1 VVVERNTKNVMARIV
16 FKAFFGLIACLLSVQ
31 ANAQGKVVVHADE
44 RIENGLN
51 EYVASIDTNEIA
63 GYRVQVFFGSNK
75 FDADKAKEKVIEA
88 CPLMKD
94 KVYVIYQSPN
104 YKVRV
109 GNFERE
115 VDAQATLR
123 ILGELFPNVFVVRDR
138 IEMFR
143 QLLSCE

>member
-1 VVVERNTKNVMARIV
+1 MARIV
-16 FKAFFGLIACLLSVQ
+16 FKAFLGLIACFLSAQ
-31 ANAQGKVVVHADE
+31 AYAQGKVVIHADE

-51 EYVASIDTNEIA
+51 EYVTSIDTNEIA

-123 ILGELFPNVFVVRDR
+123 ILGEIFPNVFVVRDR

-143 QLLSCE
+143 QLVSCE